1 MRLLEHLHCRE
12 TQVFLN
18 LFKLHKSPLRL
29 IFFEKI
35 IIFLDSTGKI
45 DSNGHIINR
54 FTDEFFFSGFSFGLL
69 KFEEKKRC

>member
-12 TQVFLN
+12 TQVFFN

-29 IFFEKI
+29 IFFEKK
-35 IIFLDSTGKI
+35 IIFLNSTGKI

-54 FTDEFFFSGFSFGLL
+54 FTDKFFFQIFRFGY
-69 KFEEKKRC
+69 

>member
-1 MRLLEHLHCRE
+1 MRLIEHLHCRE

-35 IIFLDSTGKI
+35 IIFLNSTGKI
-45 DSNGHIINR
+45 DSNGHICKR
-54 FTDEFFFSGFSFGLL
+54 F
-69 KFEEKKRC
+69 